1 MNIFVF
7 VLLFVFSI
15 SISVILFL
23 FLQTRPY
30 FIGRKE
36 LENILLK
43 NDDFYATFFPV
54 DLEARHV
61 SSIADYK
68 DKIRSSITEF
78 SFLEKIILV
87 VCMFRADQKLKKIR
101 EKYFNG
107 EKAAQDVE
115 WRIGCVEGREYE
127 YGLPHTVGSTII
139 FTKEM
144 MTDYSWTDLIDTLV
158 HEKVHL
164 YQKRYPEDVD
174 RYLSEKGFVAEKK
187 RSEEDRI
194 RANPDINQ
202 TVYKRVYGGIKQ
214 NNNNKDDKDNK
225 DKEKDKEN
233 KEYRMQYVSRP
244 INITDTIQRDHRKE
258 HPFEE
263 MAIDIELN

>member
-7 VLLFVFSI
+7 VLFVFSI

-30 FIGRKE
+30 FLDRKE
-36 LENILLK
+36 LGNVLLK
-43 NDDFYATFFPV
+43 NDDFYATFFQD

-61 SSIADYK
+61 SSISEYK

-87 VCMFRADQKLKKIR
+87 VCMFSADHKLKKIR
-101 EKYFNG
+101 EQYFDG
-107 EKAAQDVE
+107 EKAVQDVE

-144 MTDYSWTDLIDTLV
+144 MTDYSWKDLIDTLV

-164 YQKRYPEDVD
+164 YQKRYPDDID
-174 RYLSEKGFVAEKK
+174 RYLSEKGFVADKK
-187 RSEEDRI
+187 RSDSDRI

-202 TVYKRVYGGIKQ
+202 TVYKRVYGGIKKE
-214 NNNNKDDKDNK
+214 KD
-225 DKEKDKEN
+225 KDKEN
-233 KEYRMQYVSRP
+233 KDKEDEYKMQYVSNP
-244 INITDTIQRDHRKE
+244 TNITDTIQKDHRKE

>member
-1 MNIFVF
+1 M
-7 VLLFVFSI
+7 
-15 SISVILFL
+15 

-30 FIGRKE
+30 FLDKKE
-36 LENILLK
+36 LKNILLK
-43 NDDFYATFFPV
+43 NDDFYSTFFPA

-61 SSIADYK
+61 TSIAEYK
-68 DKIRSSITEF
+68 DKIRSVVTEF

-101 EKYFNG
+101 EQYFDG
-107 EKAAQDVE
+107 EKAVQKVE

-127 YGLPHTVGSTII
+127 YGLPHTVGTTII

-144 MTDYSWTDLIDTLV
+144 MEDYSWTDLIDTLV

-174 RYLSEKGFVAEKK
+174 RYLSEKGFVVDKK
-187 RSEEDRI
+187 RSFEDRI

-202 TVYKRVYGGIKQ
+202 TVYKRVYG
-214 NNNNKDDKDNK
+214 N
-225 DKEKDKEN
+225 KEN
-233 KEYRMQYVSRP
+233 NEENNDKYRMQYVFRP
-244 INITDTIQRDHRKE
+244 VNITDTIQKDHRKE

>member
-1 MNIFVF
+1 MIFGILIF
-7 VLLFVFSI
+7 GIFLFSI
-15 SISVILFL
+15 FM

-30 FIGRKE
+30 FLDKKK
-36 LENILLK
+36 LKNILLK
-43 NDDFYATFFPV
+43 NDDFYSTLFQA

-61 SSIADYK
+61 TSIAEYK
-68 DKIRSSITEF
+68 DKIRSVVTEF

-101 EKYFNG
+101 EQYFDG
-107 EKAAQDVE
+107 KKAVQDIE

-127 YGLPHTVGSTII
+127 YGLPHTVGTTII

-144 MTDYSWTDLIDTLV
+144 MEDYSWTDLIDTLV

-174 RYLSEKGFVAEKK
+174 RYLSEKGFVADKK
-187 RSEEDRI
+187 RSVEDRI

-202 TVYKRVYGGIKQ
+202 TVYKRVYGG
-214 NNNNKDDKDNK
+214 N
-225 DKEKDKEN
+225 KEN
-233 KEYRMQYVSRP
+233 KDIKDIKDEYRMQYVSRP
-244 INITDTIQRDHRKE
+244 VNITDTIQKDHRKE

-263 MAIDIELN
+263 MAIDIERN

>member
-1 MNIFVF
+1 MNIFSF

-15 SISVILFL
+15 SIFIIFL
-23 FLQTRPY
+23 FLQIRPY
-30 FIGRKE
+30 FLGRKE

-43 NDDFYATFFPV
+43 NDDFYATFFPA

-61 SSIADYK
+61 ASITDYK
-68 DKIRSSITEF
+68 DKIRSVVTEF

-101 EKYFNG
+101 EQYFNG
-107 EKAAQDVE
+107 EKAISAIE
-115 WRIGCVEGREYE
+115 WRIGCIEGREYE
-127 YGLPHTVGSTII
+127 YGLPHTVGTTII

-144 MTDYSWTDLIDTLV
+144 MTDYSWGDLIDTLV

-187 RSEEDRI
+187 RSEADRI

-214 NNNNKDDKDNK
+214 NNNNKDDKDDK
-225 DKEKDKEN
+225 D

-244 INITDTIQRDHRKE
+244 INITDTIQKDHRKE

-263 MAIDIELN
+263 MAIDIERK

>member
-1 MNIFVF
+1 MIFGIFVILIF
-7 VLLFVFSI
+7 GIFLFSI
-15 SISVILFL
+15 FM

-30 FIGRKE
+30 FLDKKE
-36 LENILLK
+36 LKNILLK
-43 NDDFYATFFPV
+43 NDDFYSTLFPV

-61 SSIADYK
+61 TSISDYK
-68 DKIRSSITEF
+68 DKIRSVVTEF

-87 VCMFRADQKLKKIR
+87 VCMFRADQKLKNIS
-101 EKYFNG
+101 EKYFDG
-107 EKAAQDVE
+107 KKAVQDIE

-127 YGLPHTVGSTII
+127 YGLPHTVGTTII

-144 MTDYSWTDLIDTLV
+144 MEDYSWTDLIDTLV

-174 RYLSEKGFVAEKK
+174 RYLSEKGFVVDKK
-187 RSEEDRI
+187 RSEADRI

-202 TVYKRVYGGIKQ
+202 TVYKRVYGG
-214 NNNNKDDKDNK
+214 NGNNKENNDDN
-225 DKEKDKEN
+225 DK
-233 KEYRMQYVSRP
+233 YRMQYVSRP
-244 INITDTIQRDHRKE
+244 VNITDTIQKDHRKE

-263 MAIDIELN
+263 MAIDIERN

>member
-1 MNIFVF
+1 MIFGIFVILIF
-7 VLLFVFSI
+7 GIFLFSI
-15 SISVILFL
+15 FM

-30 FIGRKE
+30 FLDKKE
-36 LENILLK
+36 LKNILLK
-43 NDDFYATFFPV
+43 NDDFYSTLFPV

-61 SSIADYK
+61 TSISDYK
-68 DKIRSSITEF
+68 DKIRSVVTEF

-87 VCMFRADQKLKKIR
+87 VCMFRADQKLKNIS
-101 EKYFNG
+101 EKYFDG
-107 EKAAQDVE
+107 KKAVQDIE

-127 YGLPHTVGSTII
+127 YGLPHTVGTTII

-144 MTDYSWTDLIDTLV
+144 MEDYSWTDLIDTLV

-174 RYLSEKGFVAEKK
+174 RYLSEKGFVVDKK
-187 RSEEDRI
+187 RSEADRI

-202 TVYKRVYGGIKQ
+202 TVYKRVYGGNG
-214 NNNNKDDKDNK
+214 NNDDN
-225 DKEKDKEN
+225 DK
-233 KEYRMQYVSRP
+233 YRMQYVSRP
-244 INITDTIQRDHRKE
+244 VNITDTIQKDHRKE

-263 MAIDIELN
+263 MAIDIERN